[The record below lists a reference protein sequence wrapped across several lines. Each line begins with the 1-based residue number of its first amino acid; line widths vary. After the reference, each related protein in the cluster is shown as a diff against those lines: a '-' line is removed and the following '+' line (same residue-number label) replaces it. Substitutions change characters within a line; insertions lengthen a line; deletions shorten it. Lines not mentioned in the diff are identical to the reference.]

1 MVTYLTSISDEWG
14 VFLIRPVLFCVVTE
28 FLWVWHTP
36 CCLYVGIFCCIHIS
50 HAVFVGSFFYASC
63 YFMRGVSLIH
73 PMLFLCRVPCSLL
86 GHDMCCF
93 MLGISLI
100 CTMLLCMGSFLYM
113 PVLFIYLFG
122 DFLWHALCWGVSV
135 GVEGIWGSHACPIM
149 QFYIGS
155 FSYAPHAF
163 NAGNFACTPC
173 AASCGEFLS
182 HTLCSFAWG
191 VVAVVTLWSGTM
203 TD

>member
-14 VFLIRPVLFCVVTE
+14 VFLIRPLLFCVVTE

-100 CTMLLCMGSFLYM
+100 CTMLLCMGSSCTCLCY
-113 PVLFIYLFG
+113 LFIYLEIFSDMPYAG
-122 DFLWHALCWGVSV
+122 GWAWGWRGYGVLMHAPS
-135 GVEGIWGSHACPIM
+135 
-149 QFYIGS
+149 
-155 FSYAPHAF
+155 
-163 NAGNFACTPC
+163 
-173 AASCGEFLS
+173 
-182 HTLCSFAWG
+182 CSFI
-191 VVAVVTLWSGTM
+191 
-203 TD
+203 